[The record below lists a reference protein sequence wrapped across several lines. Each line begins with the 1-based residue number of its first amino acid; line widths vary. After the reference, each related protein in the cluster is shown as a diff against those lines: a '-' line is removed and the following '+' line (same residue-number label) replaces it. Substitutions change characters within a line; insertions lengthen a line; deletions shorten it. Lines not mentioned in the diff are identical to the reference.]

1 MSMELTAASALHLTA
16 VVPAVVIGVVQL
28 AAKKG
33 TPRHKALGWIWV
45 LAMVT
50 AAISS
55 FWIMELRKGAGW
67 SWIHLLSAW
76 TLITLSCAIYF
87 IRRGNVRAHQ
97 RFMVGTLL
105 GLAGAGIGAL
115 MPGRFLARLFF

>member
-1 MSMELTAASALHLTA
+1 
-16 VVPAVVIGVVQL
+16 
-28 AAKKG
+28 
-33 TPRHKALGWIWV
+33 V
-45 LAMVT
+45 L
-50 AAISS
+50 SS

-67 SWIHLLSAW
+67 SWIHLLSVL
-76 TLITLSCAIYF
+76 TLVTLGCAIYF

-115 MPGRFLARLFF
+115 MPGRFLAQLFL